1 VRTDTCTNAGQ
12 FYDIIVDGPV
22 EFTASQPIQVAQ
34 FANGAASDHG
44 VEPFKGDPCEILLPP
59 TGHYLCTNVVYTLPN
74 DGVTGGFDKNFLNII
89 VAQSATTNTLLDSS
103 ILAAS
108 NFMVIG
114 TSGYCGAQVP
124 VTNGVHTVTSSQ
136 PVWVEA
142 YGWGSWDAYGYFSGI
157 VK

>member
-1 VRTDTCTNAGQ
+1 MHWAAVLVLGAVPA
-12 FYDIIVDGPV
+12 IVLPIFDAPV
-22 EFTASQPIQVAQ
+22 AEQVSGLTLALALAS
-34 FANGAASDHG
+34 
-44 VEPFKGDPCEILLPP
+44 
-59 TGHYLCTNVVYTLPN
+59 GHYLCTNVVYTLPN
-74 DGVTGGFDKNFLNII
+74 DGVTGSFDKNFLNII

-108 NFMVIG
+108 NFVVIG